1 MRVLLTGHL
10 GYLGALLVPVLHDRG
25 HEVVG
30 LDSGLFRDCTFGPAP
45 EAIPE
50 LTLDIRDVEQHHLEG
65 FDAVIHLAALSND
78 PVGELAPDVTYEIN
92 HRASARLGRL
102 AKDAGVPRFLY
113 SSTCSVYGAAGGDA
127 PVDEDA
133 PLTPVTPYAVS
144 KVRVESDL
152 HELASDDFTP
162 VYLRNATAYGSSG
175 RLRSDLVLNN
185 LVASAIL
192 TGKVTVLSD
201 GTPLRP
207 LVHCRDIAEAFA
219 ECLSAPREAVHD
231 TAFNIGSAQEN
242 YRVREIAEIVASVVP
257 GSEVEI
263 NGKPSPDARSY
274 AVSFDRVNRA
284 VPSFRPSWTL
294 KDGAIEMY
302 EAYQSFGLTAED
314 MQTRYAR
321 LPHLASLQNQGRVG
335 ADLRWV
341 K

>member
-10 GYLGALLVPVLHDRG
+10 GYLGAVLVPVLHDRG
-25 HEVVG
+25 HDVVG

-45 EAIPE
+45 DPIPE
-50 LTLDIRDVEQHHLEG
+50 LALDLRDVEQHHLEG

-78 PVGELAPDVTYEIN
+78 PVGDLAPDVTYEIN
-92 HRASARLGRL
+92 HRASARLGQL
-102 AKDAGVPRFLY
+102 AKAAGVSRFLY
-113 SSTCSVYGAAGGDA
+113 SSTCSVYGVSGGDV
-127 PVDEDA
+127 PVDEEA

-144 KVRVESDL
+144 KVRVEADL
-152 HELASDDFTP
+152 HELASDEFTP
-162 VYLRNATAYGSSG
+162 VYLRNATAFGVSG
-175 RLRSDLVLNN
+175 RLRSDIVLNN

-201 GTPLRP
+201 GTPMRP
-207 LVHCRDIAEAFA
+207 MVHCRDIAEAFA

-231 TAFNIGSAQEN
+231 TAFNVGSAQEN
-242 YRVREIAEIVASVVP
+242 YQVREIAEVVAAVVP

-263 NGKPSPDARSY
+263 CGQPSADARSY
-274 AVSFDRVNRA
+274 AVNFDRINRA

-302 EAYQSFGLTAED
+302 EAYQSFGLTVED
-314 MQTRYAR
+314 MKTRYAR
-321 LPHLASLQNQGRVG
+321 LPHLASLQQQGRVG

-341 K
+341 Q